1 MTGLTTGLTLNGQTE
16 IAMAQNE
23 LYYAGARG
31 ASEAGL
37 NRAIELI
44 TLPANNLINF
54 IDDPTVPGIGNGP
67 HVLNAQYSYRFEL
80 VDDDDPSLYPDVLT
94 ADQLLAMG
102 GEDGLANSDQNNR
115 IILRCIG
122 IGPKGTQ
129 VTLGR
134 ILSQTVIDDIPE
146 DDTFYTDPA
155 ILVNGNLTIAG
166 NSKIY
171 GSEGNVHANGN
182 IHGDGNSYEVKGDLT
197 ASGVFTGN
205 AHADG
210 LVAANQ
216 PAISVP
222 AINANDFR
230 ELADYIMSNTGTVRH
245 RVTGVA
251 CPSMCGWSF
260 DNTTKN
266 WSKSGSMP
274 SAFTYYVEGSVS
286 IHGTGSS
293 SMTRLSIIAE
303 GNITL
308 TGNGKFKPE
317 NASAIQF
324 VTNGDFSLS
333 GNVDADD
340 AGVDMDGQILV
351 REQFDIRGNSKF
363 QGRVMVENRDSATN
377 AWHATN
383 NPNGRRGSSVLSA
396 NEIGGNMKVTY
407 NGGLDD
413 VETTIPGVPG
423 DPTYTNN
430 ISGWIEQ

>member
-1 MTGLTTGLTLNGQTE
+1 
-16 IAMAQNE
+16 
-23 LYYAGARG
+23 
-31 ASEAGL
+31 
-37 NRAIELI
+37 
-44 TLPANNLINF
+44 
-54 IDDPTVPGIGNGP
+54 
-67 HVLNAQYSYRFEL
+67 
-80 VDDDDPSLYPDVLT
+80 
-94 ADQLLAMG
+94 LAMG

-115 IILRCIG
+115 IILRSIG

-134 ILSQTVIDDIPE
+134 ILSQTVINDIPE

-155 ILVNGNLTIAG
+155 ILVNGDLKIAG

-182 IHGDGNSYEVKGDLT
+182 IHGDGNSYEIKGDLT

-216 PAISVP
+216 PSINVP

-230 ELADYIMSNTGTVRH
+230 ELADYIMSNTGTVLH
-245 RVTGVA
+245 RTTGVA
-251 CPSMCGWSF
+251 CPSKCGWTF
-260 DNTTKN
+260 DNATKS

-274 SAFTYYVEGSVS
+274 EAFTYYVEGSVS
-286 IHGTGSS
+286 IHGTGNSV
-293 SMTRLSIIAE
+293 MTKLSIIAE
-303 GNITL
+303 GSITL

-317 NASAIQF
+317 NTSAIQF
-324 VTNGDFSLS
+324 VTNGDFTLA

-377 AWHATN
+377 AWHADD
-383 NPNGRRGSSVLSA
+383 NPNGRRGSSTLSA

-407 NGGLDD
+407 NGGLDE
-413 VETTIPGVPG
+413 VESTIPGVPA